1 MAFLATLGDA
11 AATFNERE
19 LDFHS
24 TAGSVHRRHRGG
36 INGTDNRHGDVGR
49 GRTGYSLRGADEFHL
64 RPRSGGNAPHGS
76 IGPLPWRDRVGAVGS
91 GVGLVVH
98 FALMAIMAA
107 CFVYAARNW
116 PALVAKPIHAGIA
129 YGLITYVVMNWVV
142 VPIRFDSPL
151 PPQTRAIVS
160 QLFAHI
166 ALVGL
171 PIALIAA
178 KNLRGRLIA

>member
-1 MAFLATLGDA
+1 MGRTIAMATLVAGALDILYA
-11 AATFNERE
+11 ALMSSIF
-19 LDFHS
+19 
-24 TAGSVHRRHRGG
+24 
-36 INGTDNRHGDVGR
+36 GR
-49 GRTGYSLRGADEFHL
+49 GPAAMLRTVASGPFPGAAE
-64 RPRSGGNAPHGS
+64 
-76 IGPLPWRDRVGAVGS
+76 WGAVGS

>member
-1 MAFLATLGDA
+1 MGRTIAMATLVAGALDILYA
-11 AATFNERE
+11 ALMSSIF
-19 LDFHS
+19 
-24 TAGSVHRRHRGG
+24 
-36 INGTDNRHGDVGR
+36 GR
-49 GRTGYSLRGADEFHL
+49 GPAAMLRTVASGPFPGATE
-64 RPRSGGNAPHGS
+64 
-76 IGPLPWRDRVGAVGS
+76 WGAVGS

-129 YGLITYVVMNWVV
+129 YGLITYVVMNWLV